1 MKNIV
6 VLTGAGISAE
16 SGIQTFRASDG
27 LWENHRLEDVASPL
41 GWKKDPALV
50 LEFYNQRRKK
60 AQEVQPN
67 AAHFAL
73 AQLEGKFS
81 VQIITQ
87 NVDDLHERAGSSQV
101 LHLHGELNSVR
112 SSADE
117 NVVFHISEV
126 SKNGWELELG
136 QLCPLGSQLRPDI
149 VWFGEMVPK
158 FEQAKIMAQN
168 ADFFLVVGTSL
179 VVYPAAGLLE
189 YVPSNVSKC
198 IIDPNL
204 PKLPALHNLYTI
216 EEPASSGVPRLVQN
230 LLG

>member
-1 MKNIV
+1 
-6 VLTGAGISAE
+6 
-16 SGIQTFRASDG
+16 
-27 LWENHRLEDVASPL
+27 VASPL

-73 AQLEGKFS
+73 AQLEGKFK

-112 SSADE
+112 SSVDE
-117 NVVFHISEV
+117 TLVFPISQV

-189 YVPSNVSKC
+189 YVPSSVAKC

-204 PKLPALHNLYTI
+204 PPLPQLHNLHTL
-216 EEPASSGVPRLVQN
+216 EEPASSGVPRLVQK